1 MKKSFVVL
9 CLILFSVSFAF
20 ANSEELDCYESQIK
34 GKTDA
39 EIMFNPAGAFLT
51 STVLSYLLCG
61 ILTPAVGGI
70 VGGVISIGTAAL
82 IPPSSHTVPV
92 PDEANDV
99 CYRSGYVEVAKGKNM
114 SWALGGALTGT
125 VLFALTAFAI
135 LIMVMSSIR

>member
-51 STVLSYLLCG
+51 STVLSYLL
-61 ILTPAVGGI
+61 GGI

-99 CYRSGYVEVAKGKNM
+99 CYRSGYVEGAKGKNM

-125 VLFALTAFAI
+125 VLFALTGLGLLMI
-135 LIMVMSSIR
+135 MSSM